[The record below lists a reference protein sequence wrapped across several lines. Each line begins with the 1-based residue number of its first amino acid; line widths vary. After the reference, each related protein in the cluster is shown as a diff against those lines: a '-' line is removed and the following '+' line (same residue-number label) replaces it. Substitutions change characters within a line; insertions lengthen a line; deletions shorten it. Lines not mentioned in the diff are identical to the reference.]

1 VRRAAVAAAAT
12 LVLVTSVV
20 AAAGAS
26 TAVRFTPVT
35 HGTTTP
41 NGRQTPTAYLAPT
54 KAAEAPFAARLDAA
68 SRRAVAR
75 VDLRRNVVVAVFLD
89 GFPCSSDLGVSRVLR
104 SGKTLSVHV
113 AYTPPPVGVATC
125 VRTSTPYL
133 VVAVSRSSL
142 GAVLPT
148 RVVARAAARA

>member
-1 VRRAAVAAAAT
+1 MRRVAAAAVVT
-12 LVLVTSVV
+12 LVLAAPV
-20 AAAGAS
+20 AAAAAAG

-41 NGRQTPTAYLAPT
+41 NGRQRPTGYLAPT
-54 KAAEAPFAARLDAA
+54 RAAEAPFAGRLDAT

-89 GFPCSSDLGVSRVLR
+89 GFPCSSNLVVSGVLR
-104 SGKTLSVHV
+104 SGNTLSVHV

-133 VVAVSRSSL
+133 VVAVPRSSL
-142 GAVLPT
+142 GAKLPT
-148 RVVARAAARA
+148 RLVVRAAARA